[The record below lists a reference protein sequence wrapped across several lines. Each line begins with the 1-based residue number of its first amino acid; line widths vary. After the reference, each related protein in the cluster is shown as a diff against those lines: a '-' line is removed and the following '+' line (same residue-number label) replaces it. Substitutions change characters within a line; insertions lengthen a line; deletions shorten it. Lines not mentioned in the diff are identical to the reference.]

1 MRSFR
6 YLAFLILLAG
16 CAGHPKL
23 YHFPARTSG
32 VITPGSEKEVTI
44 LKKDVAP
51 EVLIASVKPNSLPEV
66 TSSYSSVKKVPL
78 YKEKKKS
85 PAFRRLFSSAEAL
98 KKSTGLG
105 ELDQDLKF
113 AIIFSVAG
121 FVSLVL
127 MVLAKIFGI
136 MGGIGLI
143 VGVVFFTK
151 WLLEQ

>member
-6 YLAFLILLAG
+6 YLAFLILLSG

-23 YHFPARTSG
+23 YHFPERTSR
-32 VITPGSEKEVTI
+32 VKTPASEKEITVV
-44 LKKDVAP
+44 KEVAVP
-51 EVLIASVKPNSLPEV
+51 EVLVASVKPNSIPEV
-66 TSSYSSVKKVPL
+66 TSSGLSVKKVPL

-85 PAFRRLFSSAEAL
+85 PAFRRLFNSAEAV

-105 ELDQDLKF
+105 DLDQDLKF

>member
-1 MRSFR
+1 MRPFR
-6 YLAFLILLAG
+6 YSFALLLIAG

-32 VITPGSEKEVTI
+32 VITPGSKKEVTI

-66 TSSYSSVKKVPL
+66 TSSNSSVKKVPL

-85 PAFRRLFSSAEAL
+85 PAFKRLFTSAEAV
-98 KKSTGLG
+98 KRSTGLG
-105 ELDQDLKF
+105 DLDQDLKF

-143 VGVVFFTK
+143 IGVVFFTK